1 MSKLSVVSLTLLLA
15 GGACGAPTAPSD
27 ADSLAAA
34 RARWN
39 AQSGPSY
46 SYQVDRSCE
55 CVLGG
60 RRMTV
65 TVSRGAVISA
75 EYVDSGSP
83 VDAALLG
90 YVLTVPDLFDMI
102 QDALDRKAAYL
113 AVTYDPIYGYPTR
126 IQVDYSANAVD
137 DEMTLNVR
145 NLTFYAVE

>member
-15 GGACGAPTAPSD
+15 GAACGSPTAPSD

-39 AQSGPSY
+39 AQSGPTY
-46 SYQVDRSCE
+46 SYEAGRAPDEGDRLQRHGDLC
-55 CVLGG
+55 GD
-60 RRMTV
+60 
-65 TVSRGAVISA
+65 
-75 EYVDSGSP
+75 VDSGSP
-83 VDAALLG
+83 VDTALLG

-113 AVTYDPIYGYPTR
+113 AVTYDPTYGDPTR

-137 DEMTLNVR
+137 DEVTLNVR
-145 NLTFYAVE
+145 NLTFFAVE